1 MNQTAAIERIRGK
14 LFRTATHAPIFLD
27 DAARVLLV
35 EEGHVDIFVVEMDR
49 EMRPA
54 SRWSFVSRL
63 PVGAMAF
70 GTSREVDHAFR
81 LIAVP
86 SQDAVVAQGER
97 AGIESVDSLD
107 LETTIWIDD
116 WVARLSQFLARSSGP
131 PAKGA
136 LLLEAEPNIPYPAEA
151 IVTAQHRDVIWAS
164 ADRTAH
170 FQGDRRLTVP
180 AGAEPVALTQWTW
193 LSLDEAAKVSAVY
206 TPTVFL
212 QERVWPALDAFN
224 RLIQTHA
231 AHASAETAR
240 RLDERQ
246 RIAFEVRRAS
256 AAKMFHR
263 LGGVLT
269 AAGEHEAIEAAHRT
283 PLQTAVSLVAE
294 ATGGTLKVPR
304 NARDEGDLMEAV
316 MKLTRP
322 SGLHVRRISLN
333 PGWWKRTGPS
343 FIALSSDGTRP
354 LALIS
359 NDGYRAVDPEAGT
372 SFAVDNRQAAAA
384 IADEGI
390 RLYAP
395 LPSHV
400 GNGVQMMLYSLSGQ
414 GGDLRR
420 LAAMAALSG
429 LLALLTP
436 VAMGT
441 LFAEVIPRV
450 DTSMWISFLAA
461 LLLAAFGTM
470 MFDIVRAMAV
480 LRIESR
486 IDERIQVA
494 VWGRLLSLPT
504 GFFRRYTTGDL
515 ADRANGIHQMRL
527 VLSETAIATAIS
539 SVFSIFSFGLLFYY
553 SWSLAL
559 CSTALVLVLL
569 IGTAVFTH
577 RAVAHHREA
586 FNLQGGIDGFLFQMI
601 TGIAKLRMAHAE
613 SYALAQWAERFADQ
627 KRETL
632 TARRWMAGQATF
644 NSLLVPLSTLTIF
657 SFIWFLLIDEQA
669 NPFTLADFL
678 SFSVAFGQ
686 FMFAMVQLTT
696 GLAAIASIVPL
707 FERVR
712 PILTAEPEAWEDGID
727 PGDLAGEIEFS
738 HVAFRYLP
746 EVPNAVDH
754 VSFRI
759 RAGDFVAF
767 VGPSGSGKSTVY
779 RLLLGF
785 EKPDTGSIFI
795 DGHDLSSLDLAAVRS
810 RMGTV
815 LQNNQVMAASL
826 FQNIAGTSSLTMD
839 EAWAAARA
847 AGLDQDIEAMPMGM
861 HTILPEGG
869 GGLSGGQKQRLII
882 ARALA
887 HKPRILLFD
896 EATSALDNRTQAIVQ
911 ASLNALNVTRVVI
924 AHRLSTVEKADCIY
938 VMDAGRIVESGRYDE
953 LIAKDGVFA
962 RLAKR
967 QLI

>member
-1 MNQTAAIERIRGK
+1 MTQASAIERIRGK

-27 DAARVLLV
+27 TSARVLLV
-35 EEGHVDIFVVEMDR
+35 EEGHVDVFVVEMDE

-86 SQDAVVAQGER
+86 SQDATVVQGER

-116 WVARLSQFLARSSGP
+116 WVSRLSQFLARGSGP
-131 PAKGA
+131 PSKDAR
-136 LLLEAEPNIPYPAEA
+136 LLEAEPAIPYPAGA

-164 ADRTAH
+164 ADRPAH
-170 FQGDRRLTVP
+170 FQGDPRLTVP
-180 AGAEPVALTQWTW
+180 AGADPVALTQWTW
-193 LSLDEAAKVSAVY
+193 LTLDEAAEISAVY

-212 QERVWPALDAFN
+212 QERIWPALDAFN
-224 RLIQTHA
+224 RLIQTYA
-231 AHASAETAR
+231 ALASAETAR
-240 RLDERQ
+240 RLNERQ
-246 RIAFEVRRAS
+246 HIAFGVRRAS

-263 LGGVLT
+263 LGKVLM
-269 AAGEHEAIEAAHRT
+269 ADSEHETAEVVSHT
-283 PLQTAVSLVAE
+283 PLQMATSLVAE
-294 ATGGTLKVPR
+294 ATGGTLKIPR
-304 NARDEGDLMEAV
+304 NARDEGNLMEAV
-316 MKLTRP
+316 VKLARP
-322 SGLHVRRISLN
+322 SGMHVRRIAL
-333 PGWWKRTGPS
+333 PPDWWRRIGPS
-343 FIALSSDGTRP
+343 FIATSSDGKRT
-354 LALIS
+354 LALLS
-359 NDGYRAVDPEAGT
+359 NEGYRAVDPESGT
-372 SFAVDNRQAAAA
+372 SFAVDNEQVAAG
-384 IADEGI
+384 IASEGL
-390 RLYAP
+390 RLYVP
-395 LPSHV
+395 LPSHIAS
-400 GNGVQMMLYSLSGQ
+400 GVQMILYSMRGQ
-414 GGDLRR
+414 RKDLRR
-420 LAAMAALSG
+420 LAVMATLSG

-436 VAMGT
+436 VAMGR

-450 DTSMWISFLAA
+450 DISMWVSFLGA

-470 MFDIVRAMAV
+470 LFDIVRAMAV

-486 IDERIQVA
+486 VDERIQPA
-494 VWGRLLSLPT
+494 VWNRLLSLPT
-504 GFFRRYTTGDL
+504 GFFRHYTVGDL
-515 ADRANGIHQMRL
+515 ADRANGIAQIRL
-527 VLSETAIATAIS
+527 VLSGIVTATVIS

-553 SWSLAL
+553 SWSLAF
-559 CSTALVLVLL
+559 CATALVLLL
-569 IGTAVFTH
+569 LAGTAFFTH
-577 RAVAHHREA
+577 RATAHHRLA
-586 FNLQGGIDGFLFQMI
+586 FNLQGDIDGFLFQMI
-601 TGIAKLRMAHAE
+601 AGISKLRMAHAE
-613 SYALAQWAERFADQ
+613 SYALAQWAERFAEQ

-632 TARRWMAGQATF
+632 AAQRWMAGQVTF
-644 NSLLVPLSTLTIF
+644 NSLMLPFSMLAIF
-657 SFIWFLLIDEQA
+657 TFIWFLLVAEQE

-678 SFSVAFGQ
+678 SFNSAFGQ
-686 FMFAMVQLTT
+686 FMFAMVGLTS
-696 GLAAIASIVPL
+696 GLAAIASIIPL

-712 PILTAEPEAWEDGID
+712 PILDAEPESLEDGID
-727 PGDLAGEIEFS
+727 PGDLTGEIEFS

-767 VGPSGSGKSTVY
+767 VGPSGSGKSTIY

-795 DGHDLSSLDLAAVRS
+795 DGHDLSSLDLGAVRS

-815 LQNNQVMAASL
+815 LQSSQVMAASL
-826 FQNIAGTSSLTMD
+826 FQNIAGASMLTME
-839 EAWAAARA
+839 EAWAAAKA

-869 GGLSGGQKQRLII
+869 GGLSGGQKQRLMI

-896 EATSALDNRTQAIVQ
+896 EATSALDNRTQATVQ

-938 VMDAGRIVESGRYDE
+938 VMDAGRIVESGRYEE
-953 LIAKDGVFA
+953 LIRKNGIFA

-967 QLI
+967 QLV